1 MFGYSR
7 VMIYTLFTSI
17 WTGVIAI
24 PSFSLAPTCCPSLG
38 RSYITPAL
46 EVITMLLWLAQF
58 IAMAVLIPSSD
69 NNGFDGWLSAT
80 VLGAVEWLVSP
91 GCDCTVAWFSMRA
104 LDIIIFCPLTRT
116 IRLTYVLTT
125 VRSIMDATRK

>member
-1 MFGYSR
+1 
-7 VMIYTLFTSI
+7 MIYTLFTSI

-24 PSFSLAPTCCPSLG
+24 PSFSLAPTCCPNLG

-46 EVITMLLWLAQF
+46 ELITMLLWLAQF

-69 NNGFDGWLSAT
+69 NSGFDGWLSAT

-91 GCDCTVAWFSMRA
+91 GCYCTVTWFSLRV
-104 LDIIIFCPLTRT
+104 CT
-116 IRLTYVLTT
+116 
-125 VRSIMDATRK
+125 